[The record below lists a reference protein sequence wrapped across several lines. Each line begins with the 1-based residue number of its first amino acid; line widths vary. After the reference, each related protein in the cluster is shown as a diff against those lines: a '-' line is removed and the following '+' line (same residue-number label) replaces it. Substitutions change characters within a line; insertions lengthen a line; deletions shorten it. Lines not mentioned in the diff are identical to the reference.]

1 MSVPANAVGAT
12 LTIRL
17 VTRPAPKLGPKPW
30 HVTHH
35 SSNPNDA
42 LRRYVRFTTDGTTTT
57 LDSTT
62 FTAKWIAPC
71 AGRLLQVYLRA
82 TTNSGSTSVCLHLN
96 DDTTVSSTR
105 EIKVN
110 VLANTTA
117 SGSFLGKATSFVAGD
132 RVSLSFQPTSTL
144 NNVVMTAVWELER

>member
-1 MSVPANAVGAT
+1 MSVPATAVGAT

-17 VTRPAPKLGPKPW
+17 VTRPAPRLGPKSW
-30 HVTHH
+30 HITHH
-35 SSNPNDA
+35 SSNPNDT
-42 LRRYVRFTTDGTTTT
+42 LRRYQSFTQNGTTTT
-57 LDSTT
+57 LTSTT
-62 FTAKWIAPC
+62 NASKWIAPC
-71 AGRLLQVYLRA
+71 AGRLLKVYLRA
-82 TTNSGSTSVCLHLN
+82 TTNSGSTSICLHLN

-105 EIKVN
+105 EITVN

-117 SGSFLGKATSFVAGD
+117 SGSFLGKATSFAAGD